1 MRCSDKSSSAHSLNG
16 PKSQSPIGILN
27 PILGLH
33 KARLFYLPEAFMRI
47 SLKLL
52 KKEEVL
58 EKITGSFQLDIS
70 VEKEK
75 LGWSPPISV
84 EEGLKKTG
92 MSF

>member
-1 MRCSDKSSSAHSLNG
+1 
-16 PKSQSPIGILN
+16 
-27 PILGLH
+27 
-33 KARLFYLPEAFMRI
+33 MRI

-92 MSF
+92 MSFR